1 MTWFHNCIKPSD
13 YLNSNRTQG
22 GRGEKNHRNSGR
34 SGNIYQLHGFWISHD
49 LSVLFCLL
57 FTAEM
62 DPDDIYLVSVTPHAY
77 ITKRRS
83 DFLD

>member
-1 MTWFHNCIKPSD
+1 MSYNYSRTWLHNCINPFHYLKSD
-13 YLNSNRTQG
+13 RSQG
-22 GRGEKNHRNSGR
+22 GLGEKTCRNSGR

-62 DPDDIYLVSVTPHAY
+62 DSGDIYLVSAPPPVF
-77 ITKRRS
+77 R
-83 DFLD
+83 